1 MTALLLP
8 QIPYMKKVTIL
19 SALLLLMLGFAAQ
32 AQEMILSDPTTSRT
46 FNSEKYSE
54 VKGTPYFIDKWLEGS
69 VTINK
74 GIYKRLFI
82 KYDVLEQELLFSK
95 DDASYFFSD
104 PVISFVLKPN
114 PSDSTTFMKFIKGLT
129 GNGLKE
135 NQFALVLAEGNVS
148 LYRSDIK
155 KSSDLNDINRG
166 VVKQFSTS
174 TRYYIKKDG
183 ATNLV
188 KLSKDEILALLKDK
202 ETALQQFIDNNKIN
216 FKKEGDVA
224 KLIAHYNSL

>member
-8 QIPYMKKVTIL
+8 QLPYMKKAIIL
-19 SALLLLMLGFAAQ
+19 SAFLLLMITLATQ

-69 VTINK
+69 VTVEK
-74 GIYKRLFI
+74 GTYKKLFI

-95 DDASYFFSD
+95 DDASYFFAD

-114 PSDSTTFMKFIKGLT
+114 PADSTTYLRFIKGLSA
-129 GNGLKE
+129 NGLKE
-135 NQFALVLAEGNVS
+135 NQFAIVLAEGKAS
-148 LYRSDIK
+148 FYRSDIK

-183 ATNLV
+183 VTTLV
-188 KLSKDEILALLKDK
+188 KLNKDEILPLLKDK
-202 ETALQQFIDNNKIN
+202 EAALQTFIDAGKIN
-216 FKKEGDVA
+216 LKKEGDIA
-224 KLIAHYNSL
+224 KLIAYYNTL